1 MEAYSLLYRTNKQL
15 KRFLES
21 NHFVPSKRYL
31 IKIHTA
37 VLTREEILPI
47 LRYLK
52 ENLPNSSI
60 IGCSV
65 SGIIFKGKMLEGETL
80 ITFLDMESSHVAVC
94 AVPLSIAPASAAR
107 EVVRELNG
115 IDDSF
120 LFVFYPP
127 KYSTPSRFID
137 ELQGNLKN
145 CKIMGGGAYSSTND
159 EQRNPAY
166 TICDLAVSE
175 NHMVVAKL
183 YGINLWITEFAAMG
197 IEAIG
202 KSYKITRIHENTVL
216 EVDHMPAKKWYNYLV
231 GDDFLK
237 KDFRLCDA
245 FPLIRKRK
253 EDLGLGIN
261 IVYNVNP
268 MTGEDLKDGFFVFDA
283 LEEGEEIKAGYIN
296 PKKSA
301 EEVRL
306 LCEKINSS
314 PAEAIFAYSCM
325 TRRHILQNC
334 ASWELSPFA
343 ATQVTGAFL
352 AGELIYNGTTNEY
365 ANSAFCVAALSENP
379 VAKVNLDMSRMRDTS
394 GIQFDN
400 IHLINYFLST
410 ANSELKQEMTET
422 TNRLTQS
429 LTTDEATGLPN
440 LSKFVFDTEK
450 KLMDKACLISLR
462 NENIIRVFTNRKN
475 FADYIKTAAKG
486 YQSLV
491 DTNVYRIYIYNEL
504 SIIIAASK
512 QVTGAQF
519 LATIEK
525 LKAYLYAQKYG
536 HYLPI
541 FEFSIAFS
549 EEDLLRK
556 LELSRLKLEK
566 KTEDTF
572 IYNEDE
578 YAKSEFNA
586 EARILQILNEA
597 ITNGGVMPVYQGIR
611 DNKLGKI
618 EMYEALMRIK
628 DSTGRIY
635 SPGEFLDTAKEYK
648 LYNKLSLMMI
658 EKVFDEFDRREETV
672 TVNLNIQDIYNYDM
686 LKLIFDR
693 LALSARPEKYVF
705 EIVESESIT
714 DYDYLKEFTNRIHSL
729 GAKIAIDDFGAGYS
743 NLLHLLKVDADY
755 IKITGEIVKDI
766 CKDSSCQEF
775 VKIIAN
781 WCNSRNKYVVAEYVK
796 DEQIQEKVMEYSV
809 SHSQGYLFSKPSEL
823 I

>member
-1 MEAYSLLYRTNKQL
+1 M
-15 KRFLES
+15 
-21 NHFVPSKRYL
+21 
-31 IKIHTA
+31 
-37 VLTREEILPI
+37 
-47 LRYLK
+47 
-52 ENLPNSSI
+52 
-60 IGCSV
+60 
-65 SGIIFKGKMLEGETL
+65 
-80 ITFLDMESSHVAVC
+80 
-94 AVPLSIAPASAAR
+94 
-107 EVVRELNG
+107 
-115 IDDSF
+115 
-120 LFVFYPP
+120 
-127 KYSTPSRFID
+127 
-137 ELQGNLKN
+137 KN
-145 CKIMGGGAYSSTND
+145 CKIMGGGAFSSTDD
-159 EQRNPAY
+159 ERNNPAY
-166 TICDLAVSE
+166 CICDLEASE
-175 NHMVVAKL
+175 DRIVVAKL
-183 YGINLWITEFAAMG
+183 YGINLRITERAATG

-202 KSYKITRIHENTVL
+202 KSYKVTKIHGNTVL

-231 GDDFLK
+231 GDDFLR
-237 KDFRLCDA
+237 KDSRLCDA
-245 FPLIRKRK
+245 FPLIRRSK

-261 IVYNVNP
+261 IVYHSNP
-268 MTGEDLKDGFFVFDA
+268 ITGEDLNDGFFVFDA

-301 EEVRL
+301 EEVRI
-306 LCEKINSS
+306 LCEKMNSS

-325 TRRHILQNC
+325 TRRNILQNC
-334 ASWELSPFA
+334 ASWELAPFA

-379 VAKVNLDMSRMRDTS
+379 AAQVNLDMSGMQDTS

-422 TNRLTQS
+422 KNRLTQS

-440 LSKFVFDTEK
+440 LSKFVFDTERK
-450 KLMDKACLISLR
+450 ILDKACLISLR

-475 FADYIKTAAKG
+475 FADYIKTVAQG
-486 YQSLV
+486 YQNII
-491 DTNVYRIYIYNEL
+491 DGDVYRIYVYNEL
-504 SIIIAASK
+504 SIIIAAPK

-519 LATIEK
+519 LEAIEK
-525 LKAYLYAQKYG
+525 MKAYLNAQKYG

-556 LELSRLKLEK
+556 LELSRLRLEK

-578 YAKSEFNA
+578 YTKNEFNA
-586 EARILQILNEA
+586 EARILQVLNEA
-597 ITNGGVMPVYQGIR
+597 LTNGGVMPVYQGIR
-611 DNKLGKI
+611 DNKRGKI

-628 DSTGRIY
+628 DSAGRIY

-658 EKVFDEFDRREETV
+658 EKVFEEFEHRTETV

-686 LKLIFDR
+686 LKLIFNR
-693 LALSARPEKYVF
+693 LSFSCRPEKYVF

-714 DYDYLKEFTNRIHSL
+714 DYDYLREFTNKIHSL

-766 CKDSSCQEF
+766 CSDSSCQEF

-823 I
+823 S